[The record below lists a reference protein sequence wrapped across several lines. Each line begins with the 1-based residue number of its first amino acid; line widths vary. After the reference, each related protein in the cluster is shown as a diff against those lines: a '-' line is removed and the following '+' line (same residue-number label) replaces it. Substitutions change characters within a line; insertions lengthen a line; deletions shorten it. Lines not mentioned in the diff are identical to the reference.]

1 MNPLPA
7 ETQLMPSSETTDLV
21 SKLYGVENWG
31 AGYFQ
36 VSQKGNL
43 SVTPTKNPHL
53 QVDVYDVVCELARR
67 KVGTPILLRFPQM
80 LECQVTDLHEAF
92 LNSINEFHYGGG
104 HLGVFPTK
112 VNQKLDVIESLLH
125 TGAKYRYG
133 LEVGS
138 KAELALAV
146 AMPLS
151 PGALIVCNGNK
162 DELFVRSALLCQ
174 KLQKPSIVV
183 IEDIEDLKMTLSLAE
198 KLELEAQLGIRVKLY
213 TRGSGKWEES
223 GGEIA
228 KFGLNTIQ
236 LVKALHHL
244 REVGHQQDLKMLHF
258 HIGSQITNI
267 KRIKAAVK
275 EAARVFCKV
284 NKMGFNVQYL
294 NVGGGLGVDYDGS
307 RTASE
312 CSVNYTIQEF
322 ANDVIYTV
330 REVCLSENVTEPIVV
345 TESGRAVVAYHS
357 MLITDVRQAVSP
369 GASAAALIEMANGT
383 KSEPVRELVDLARDI
398 NAKNF
403 MEYYHDALAHREEFI
418 ALFDLGFLDLEE
430 KAKGEQLFWD
440 ICRKAVKF
448 SKSMKDRP
456 EEFEDLEKLLSSKYI
471 CNFSL
476 FQSAIDIWALDQL
489 VPIMPIH
496 RLNEIPTEYGTLCDV
511 TCDSDGSIDKF
522 VDVRDTKESLEL
534 HSLND
539 TPYYIALL
547 LVGAYQE
554 AIGDL
559 HNLFGAVNE
568 VSVVVDES
576 GRFHFRKI
584 VRGEVVRQVLSYMGY
599 DVDTLLQLL
608 GNSVSRLR
616 QEGLLKDE
624 DEHELL
630 ANYSRLLDSYTYLS

>member
-7 ETQLMPSSETTDLV
+7 ETQLMPSSETTEMV
-21 SKLYGVENWG
+21 SKLYGVDNWG
-31 AGYFQ
+31 AGYFS
-36 VSQKGNL
+36 VNQKGNL

-53 QVDVYDVVCELARR
+53 PVDVHEVVCELARR
-67 KVGTPILLRFPQM
+67 KIGTPILLRFPQI

-112 VNQKLDVIESLLH
+112 VNQKMDVVENLLKS
-125 TGAKYRYG
+125 GSKYHYG

-146 AMPLS
+146 ALPLS
-151 PGALIVCNGNK
+151 PGSLIVCNGNK

-174 KLQKPSIVV
+174 KLEKPAIVV
-183 IEDIEDLKMTLSLAE
+183 VEDIEDLRMTLGLAE
-198 KLELEAQLGIRVKLY
+198 KLELQAQLGIRVKLY

-236 LVKALHHL
+236 LVKCLHLL
-244 REVGHQQDLKMLHF
+244 REVGHINELKMLHF

-267 KRIKAAVK
+267 KKIKAAVK

-284 NKMGFNVQYL
+284 SKMGFNVQYL

-330 REVCLSENVTEPIVV
+330 REVCQSENVPEPIIV

-357 MLITDVRQAVSP
+357 MVITDVRQAVSP
-369 GASAAALIEMANGT
+369 GTAVASLTEMVNGT
-383 KSEPVRELVDLARDI
+383 KSEPVRELFDLARDI
-398 NAKNF
+398 NAKNYV
-403 MEYYHDALAHREEFI
+403 EYFHDALAHREEFI

-440 ICRKAVKF
+440 VCRKAVKF
-448 SKSMKDRP
+448 SKSTKVRP

-476 FQSAIDIWALDQL
+476 FQSAIDIWALEQL
-489 VPIMPIH
+489 FPIMPIH

-534 HSLND
+534 HSLNGS
-539 TPYYIALL
+539 PYYVALL

-568 VSVVVDES
+568 ANVVVDEN

-584 VRGEVVRQVLSYMGY
+584 VRGEVVRQVIGYMGY
-599 DVDTLLQLL
+599 DVESLLQML
-608 GNSVSRLR
+608 GNTVSRLR
-616 QEGLLKDE
+616 QEGRLKDE

-630 ANYSRLLDSYTYLS
+630 ANYSRLLDSYTYLA

>member
-1 MNPLPA
+1 MNALPA
-7 ETQLMPSSETTDLV
+7 ETQLMPSSETPELV

-36 VSQKGNL
+36 INQKGNL

-53 QVDVYDVVCELARR
+53 TVDIYEVVCDLAKR
-67 KVGTPILLRFPQM
+67 KVGTPILLRFPQI
-80 LECQVTDLHEAF
+80 LECQVTDVHEAF
-92 LNSINEFHYGGG
+92 INSINEFHYGGG
-104 HLGVFPTK
+104 HLGVFPVK
-112 VNQKLDVIESLLH
+112 VNQKLDVIESLLRS
-125 TGAKYRYG
+125 GSKYKYG

-138 KAELALAV
+138 KPELALAV
-146 AMPLS
+146 AMPLP

-174 KLQKPSIVV
+174 KLQKPAIVV
-183 IEDIEDLKMTLSLAE
+183 IEDVEDMKMTLNLAE

-213 TRGSGKWEES
+213 ARGSGKWEES

-228 KFGLNTIQ
+228 KFGLNTVV
-236 LVKALHHL
+236 LVKALNYL

-275 EAARVFCKV
+275 EAARVYCKV

-312 CSVNYTIQEF
+312 CSVNYSIQEF
-322 ANDVIYTV
+322 TNDIVYTV
-330 REVCLSENVTEPIVV
+330 REVCLSENVPEPILV
-345 TESGRAVVAYHS
+345 TESGRAMAAYHA
-357 MLITDVRQAVSP
+357 MLITDVRQAIAP
-369 GASAAALIEMANGT
+369 GAGANPVVEMVNGA
-383 KSEPVRELVDLARDI
+383 KSEPVRELVDLARDL

-418 ALFDLGFLDLEE
+418 SLFDLGFLDLEE

-440 ICRKAVKF
+440 ICRKAVRF
-448 SKSMKDRP
+448 SKSMKERP

-496 RLNEIPTEYGTLCDV
+496 RLLEIPTERGTLCDV
-511 TCDSDGSIDKF
+511 TCDSDGNIDKF
-522 VDVRDTKESLEL
+522 VDVRDVKEALEL
-534 HSLND
+534 HALNGQ
-539 TPYYIALL
+539 PYYISLL

-568 VSVVVDES
+568 VNVVVDES

-584 VRGEVVRQVLSYMGY
+584 VRGEGVRQVISYMGY
-599 DVDTLLQLL
+599 DVEALLQSL
-608 GNSVSRLR
+608 GNRVSRLR

-624 DEHELL
+624 DEHELM
-630 ANYSRLLDSYTYLS
+630 ANYSRLLDSYTYLG

>member
-7 ETQLMPSSETTDLV
+7 ETQLMPSSETSELV
-21 SKLYGVENWG
+21 SKLYGVDNWG
-31 AGYFQ
+31 GGYFQ
-36 VSQKGNL
+36 VNQKGNL

-53 QVDVYDVVCELARR
+53 SVDIYDVVSELARR
-67 KVGTPILLRFPQM
+67 KVGTPILLRFPQI
-80 LECQVTDLHEAF
+80 LECQVTTLHEAF
-92 LNSINEFHYGGG
+92 LTAINEFHYGGG

-112 VNQKLDVIESLLH
+112 VNQKLDVIETLIQS
-125 TGAKYRYG
+125 GAKYRYG

-138 KAELALAV
+138 KPELALAV
-146 AMPLS
+146 AMTLP
-151 PGALIVCNGNK
+151 PGALIVCNGTK

-174 KLQKPSIVV
+174 KLQKPAVIVV
-183 IEDIEDLKMTLSLAE
+183 EDVEDLKMTLNLAE
-198 KLELEAQLGIRVKLY
+198 KLELEALMGIRVKLY

-223 GGEIA
+223 GGEVA

-236 LVKALHHL
+236 LVKALHYL
-244 REVGHQQDLKMLHF
+244 RDVGRQQDLKMLHF

-284 NKMGFNVQYL
+284 NKMGFHVEYL

-322 ANDVIYTV
+322 ANDVVYTV
-330 REVCLSENVTEPIVV
+330 REVCQSENVPEPIIV
-345 TESGRAVVAYHS
+345 TESGRAIAAYHA
-357 MLITDVRQAVSP
+357 MLITDVRQAVAP
-369 GASAAALIEMANGT
+369 GSASTTLEMVNGA

-398 NAKNF
+398 NGKNF

-418 ALFDLGFLDLEE
+418 ALFDLGFLDIEE

-448 SKSMKDRP
+448 SKGMKERP

-511 TCDSDGSIDKF
+511 TCDSDGNIDKF

-534 HSLND
+534 HSLNG

-559 HNLFGAVNE
+559 HNLFGTVNE

-584 VRGEVVRQVLSYMGY
+584 VRGEVVRQVISYMGF
-599 DVDTLLQLL
+599 DVESLLQTL
-608 GNSVSRLR
+608 GNQVSRLR

-630 ANYSRLLDSYTYLS
+630 ANYSRLLDSYTYLV